1 MGALEYMS
9 VFRVRIPINRVGV
22 LIGAKGEVKRAI
34 EDKCHVRLN
43 IDSSSGDV
51 EITPADDGDVLSP
64 LIAKNVVLAIGRG
77 FSPEK
82 AFKLLEEDTMFEI
95 LDLRNDYGL
104 NENAIRRIQG
114 RIIGREGKA
123 RKMIEELTG
132 VYISVYGNTVSLI
145 GKSPWFEVAREAIQM
160 LIEGRQHSTVY
171 KYLTRERKRIKRLE
185 MDIWEKPSEAS
196 KV

>member
-9 VFRVRIPINRVGV
+9 AFRVRIPINRVGV

>member
-1 MGALEYMS
+1 MS

>member
-1 MGALEYMS
+1 MS
-9 VFRVRIPINRVGV
+9 VFRVRIPISRVGV

-34 EDKCHVRLN
+34 EDKCHVKLN
-43 IDSSSGDV
+43 IDGSSGDV
-51 EITPADDGDVLSP
+51 EISSADNGDVLSP

>member
-1 MGALEYMS
+1 MS

-171 KYLTRERKRIKRLE
+171 KY
-185 MDIWEKPSEAS
+185 
-196 KV
+196 